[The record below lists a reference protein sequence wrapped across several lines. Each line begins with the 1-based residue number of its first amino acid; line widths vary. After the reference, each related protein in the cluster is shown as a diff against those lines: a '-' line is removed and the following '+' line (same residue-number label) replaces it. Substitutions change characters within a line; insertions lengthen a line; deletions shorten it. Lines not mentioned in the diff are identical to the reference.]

1 MGFRVG
7 RSSGR
12 RARRRVLRGPCAGV
26 IAVVAL
32 ASSVVV
38 MAPGYPTAVA
48 AQPPSRPN
56 VVVVMTDDMTTAE
69 LAQLPHVQELL
80 VRQGRTFEQYA
91 VSVPVCCPS
100 RVTMLRG
107 QYAHNTGV
115 LRNVGAAGG
124 FVTAHD
130 AGLEADMLGPLLH
143 RAGYTTGLIGR
154 YLNGYPRPLPLTW
167 VPEGWDDWMVAV
179 NNLAGV
185 FDYTLNDNG
194 VLVDRG
200 SAPEDYLTDVQ
211 FDRARSF
218 IEARGAD
225 EPFLLWL
232 APNAPHAPS
241 IPAPRHEGSFAGATV
256 PASPSRDETDL
267 SDKPAYLRSIEPHG
281 ERRRA
286 HLDAQEAD
294 RLEALQSVDEG
305 VADLIETL
313 AATGNLQDTYVVFSS
328 DNGYHLGHHGML
340 AGKNA
345 PYEEDVRVPFVVR
358 GPGVPAG
365 TASEDLAG
373 NVDLLPTILGL
384 AGVAAPEHVDGRD
397 LSAQWHG
404 AGVSDRRAFPIEHW
418 QKDLSLVG
426 TIDLDEASGVL
437 ELRPGSDASVPD
449 FVGFR
454 TARWKYVRYATDER
468 ELYDLRAD
476 PYELDNLAPRW
487 PAATLGALDAYT
499 TSLASCAGAACRAAD
514 QIPVPIPEPI
524 EVDGVLDGIDPAPGD
539 GVCGGDAGTCSV
551 RAAVMEAN
559 ARPGQDVIRMAG
571 GEHRLTIVGAGED
584 ASAAGDL
591 DVEGDLLVEAG
602 GAVVV
607 GDGADRV
614 LDVRSGAVTVLGG
627 TIAGGVGAGGESGGG
642 VAVRAGARLRL
653 DGTEVRGNQAD
664 DGGGI
669 AAAGPVALVQ
679 VAVADNVATGRGGGV
694 AVTEGGALVV
704 ERSAIIDN
712 AASEGGG
719 VWVGAG
725 TASVAGVTVD
735 GNSATLGAGVAVAAP
750 GTVDLADVTVVGDAG
765 GALALSPGAAASV
778 VNSIIDS
785 AGADCAADAPA
796 SGGWNLASDDSCGLA
811 GPSDLVAEPR
821 LVARTGAGAV
831 VVRAPTSESPAVDSG
846 GSCRPLDQRG
856 VPRPLDG
863 GCDRGAVEQGGRA
876 PFGTGAGRNHLGTG
890 TALGWGWREH
900 ATLAVGGPC
909 TSKERGDLL
918 GATTDHNFSASSGG
932 GGTFVSCV
940 PGPSGAVRASADFDP
955 AGQRFVV
962 QLPLQAPVAPM
973 VLEAQGL
980 AMCASDDLV
989 PGATPF
995 AVAVTVTRVDG
1006 AGASTVVAAPRP
1018 IDASTDGGA
1027 WCGDPNDHVMQ
1038 GASSTWRALTPL
1050 DARPGERFVVE
1061 VAATG
1066 PFDDHRE
1073 QGLDE
1078 FALRVRTG
1086 ARFTPCSAV
1095 TGDAHFDPTCP
1106 SITAVGGHTLVRN
1119 RARTSSTMPVA
1130 VVGPEHGGKVLQ
1142 VDLWDP
1148 ADDAVWFDLRDPAG
1162 HPASFT
1168 YEVACQDGTFP
1179 SERLQPCTGERGPFG
1194 GYGPLSR
1201 TRMTTDGTV
1210 AGCGRR
1216 PVDQVSGCGRFNDR
1230 LVRLRVPLPA
1240 DIEAAWGG
1248 ATTWTSTVRRANTG
1262 PSADAETWRV
1272 AVVDP

>member
-12 RARRRVLRGPCAGV
+12 RARRHAMGSGAR
-26 IAVVAL
+26 AVGL
-32 ASSVVV
+32 ITLLCSVVV
-38 MAPGYPTAVA
+38 MTPLRSVPVA
-48 AQPPSRPN
+48 AGSPGRPN
-56 VVVVMTDDMTTAE
+56 VVVVMTDDMSTAE
-69 LAQLPHVQELL
+69 LEHLPHVQELL
-80 VRQGRTFEQYA
+80 VRQGRTFDEYA

-115 LRNVGAAGG
+115 LRNVGASGG
-124 FVTAHD
+124 FVAAHD

-167 VPEGWDDWMVAV
+167 VPDGWDDWMVAV
-179 NNLAGV
+179 NNIAGV
-185 FDYTLNDNG
+185 YDYTLNDNG
-194 VLVDRG
+194 TLVDRG

-211 FDRARSF
+211 FGRARAF

-232 APNAPHAPS
+232 APNAPHAPAV
-241 IPAPRHEGSFAGATV
+241 PAPRHEGAFTGATV
-256 PASPSRDETDL
+256 APTPSRDEVDL
-267 SDKPAYLRSIEPHG
+267 SDKPAYLRGLEPHG
-281 ERRRA
+281 DRRRA

-294 RLEALQSVDEG
+294 RLETLLAVDEG
-305 VADLIETL
+305 VADLIDTL
-313 AATGNLQDTYVVFSS
+313 AATGHLDDTYVVFSS

-365 TASEDLAG
+365 TVSEDLAG

-384 AGVAAPEHVDGRD
+384 AGVAAPSHVDGRD

-418 QKDLSLVG
+418 QKDLSLLG
-426 TIDLDEASGVL
+426 TVDLDETSGVL

-449 FVGFR
+449 FQGFR

-468 ELYDLRAD
+468 ELYDLRSD
-476 PYELDNLAPRW
+476 PYELDNLVHRW
-487 PAATLGALDAYT
+487 PAATLAALDAYT
-499 TSLASCAGAACRAAD
+499 TSLASCAGAACRVAD
-514 QIPVPIPEPI
+514 HVPVPIPEPI
-524 EVDGVLDGIDPAPGD
+524 EVDTVLDGVDPAPGD
-539 GVCGGDAGTCSV
+539 GVCGDEVGTCSV

-559 ARPGQDVIRMAG
+559 ARPGQDVIRVPG
-571 GEHRLTIVGAGED
+571 GEHRLTIAGTGED
-584 ASAAGDL
+584 ASASGDL
-591 DVEGDLLVEAG
+591 DVAGDLLVEAG
-602 GAVVV
+602 GAVLV

-614 LDVRSGAVTVLGG
+614 LDVHSGIVTMQGG
-627 TIAGGVGAGGESGGG
+627 TITGGAVGAAEAGGG
-642 VAVRAGARLRL
+642 VAVRTDAQLRL
-653 DGTEVRGNQAD
+653 DATEVRANLAG

-669 AAAGPVALVQ
+669 AAAGPVALSQ
-679 VAVADNVATGRGGGV
+679 VALADNVAAGRGGGI
-694 AVTEGGALVV
+694 AVTDGGSLVV
-704 ERSAIIDN
+704 ERSAIVDN

-719 VWVGAG
+719 VWAGAG

-735 GNSATLGAGVAVAAP
+735 GNTAALGAGVAVVAP
-750 GTVDLADVTVVGDAG
+750 GSVELADATVVADAG
-765 GALALSPGAAASV
+765 GALSLSPGAAASL
-778 VNSIIDS
+778 VNSILDA
-785 AGADCAADAPA
+785 AGDDCAGPAPT
-796 SGGWNLASDDSCGLA
+796 SGGWNLASDGSCGFA
-811 GPSDLVAEPR
+811 DATDLVADPS
-821 LVARTGAGAV
+821 LSARAGAGAL
-831 VVRAPTSESPAVDSG
+831 VVRAPASGSPAVDSG
-846 GSCRPLDQRG
+846 GSCRPVDQRG

-876 PFGTGAGRNHLGTG
+876 PDGSGAGRNHLGTG

-918 GATTDHNFSASSGG
+918 TAATDHNFSASSDG

-940 PGPSGAVRASADFDP
+940 PGAPAAVRASTDVEQT
-955 AGQRFVV
+955 GHRFVV

-980 AMCASDDLV
+980 AMCAGDDLV

-1038 GASSTWRALTPL
+1038 GASSTWRTLTPL

-1095 TGDAHFDPTCP
+1095 TGDARFDPTCP

-1119 RARTSSTMPVA
+1119 RARISSTMPVA

-1142 VDLWDP
+1142 IDLWDP

-1201 TRMTTDGTV
+1201 ARMTTDGTV

-1216 PVDQVSGCGRFNDR
+1216 PVDQVWGCGRFNDR
-1230 LVRLRVPLPA
+1230 LVRLRVQLPD

-1248 ATTWTSTVRRANTG
+1248 AKTWTSTVRRTPVGA
-1262 PSADAETWRV
+1262 SADAETWRV